1 MATKKTDVTT
11 EVQIMEIGT
20 QSITFC
26 VLGRTPLIFNS
37 MSAKAMRDLLLP
49 KGKKTTAE
57 KASTLKHDP
66 VSEYR
71 NSMYKMGDGNAT
83 RLYIPA
89 SAMKKAAMT
98 AALDLPGAK
107 KTEIGRLLWVEGDKI
122 PVFGEPKLF
131 MTVVRSA
138 DMNRTP
144 DVRTRAI
151 LPEWA
156 AQFTV
161 TFNTVKLRSAAVS
174 NLFAAAGVTSG
185 VGDFRQEKGAGNFGQ
200 FSLVDPGNAK
210 FKALLAGYGAKTQDA
225 AIQKPECWDAES
237 EELLAWYHEEVA
249 RRS

>member
-1 MATKKTDVTT
+1 MAVKKVAAQT
-11 EVQIMEIGT
+11 EVQIIKVST

-37 MSAKAMRDLLLP
+37 MSGKAMRDLLLP

-71 NSMYKMGDGNAT
+71 NSMYKLGDGNET

-122 PVFGEPKLF
+122 PVFGQPKLF

-161 TFNTVKLRSAAVS
+161 TFNTVKLGVNAVS

-200 FSLVDPGNAK
+200 FEVANPDNPK
-210 FKALLAGYGAKTQDA
+210 FKALVAGYGAKTQDA
-225 AIQKPECWDAES
+225 AIQNPGCWDATS
-237 EELLAWYHEEVA
+237 EELLGWYTEEVA
-249 RRS
+249 RRA

>member
-1 MATKKTDVTT
+1 MATKKAEPTT
-11 EVQIMEIGT
+11 EVQIMEVGT

-26 VLGRTPLIFNS
+26 ILGRTPLIFNS
-37 MSAKAMRDLLLP
+37 MSAKAMRELLMP
-49 KGKKTTAE
+49 KGRKTTAE

-71 NSMYKMGDGNAT
+71 NSMYKLGDGMPT

-107 KTEIGRLLWVEGDKI
+107 KSEVGRLLWVEGDKI
-122 PVFGEPKLF
+122 PVYGQPKLF

-156 AQFTV
+156 AQMTV
-161 TFNTVKLRSAAVS
+161 TFNTVKLRSVAVT
-174 NLFAAAGVTSG
+174 NLFAAAGITSG

-200 FSLVDPGNAK
+200 FTLSTPGNAK
-210 FKALLAGYGAKTQDA
+210 FKSLIAGYGASVQDA
-225 AIQKPECWDAES
+225 AIKTPECWDAES
-237 EELLAWYHEEVA
+237 EELLTWYQEEVV

>member
-1 MATKKTDVTT
+1 MAIEKTQASP
-11 EVQIMEIGT
+11 EVHIMEVST
-20 QSITFC
+20 QTITFC

-49 KGKKTTAE
+49 KGKKTAAE
-57 KASTLKHDP
+57 KASTFKHDP
-66 VSEYR
+66 ISEYR

-89 SAMKKAAMT
+89 SAMKRAAMT

-122 PVFGEPKLF
+122 PVFGEPKLY

-151 LPEWA
+151 VPEWA
-156 AQFTV
+156 AQLTV
-161 TFNTVKLRSAAVS
+161 TFNTVKLRSTAVS
-174 NLFAAAGVTSG
+174 HLFAAAGITSG
-185 VGDFRQEKGAGNFGQ
+185 IGDFRQEKGAGNFGQ
-200 FSLVDPGNAK
+200 FALVDSDNAK
-210 FKALLAGYGAKTQDA
+210 FQSLVAGYGAKTQDS
-225 AIQKPECWDAES
+225 AIQNPECWDAES
-237 EELLAWYHEEVA
+237 AELLAWYHDEVA